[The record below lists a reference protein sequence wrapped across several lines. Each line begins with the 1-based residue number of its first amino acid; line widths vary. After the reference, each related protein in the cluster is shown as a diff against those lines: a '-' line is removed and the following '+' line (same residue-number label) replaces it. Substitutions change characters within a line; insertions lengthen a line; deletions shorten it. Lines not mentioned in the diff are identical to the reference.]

1 MDKQQRI
8 REIVAY
14 QKKWMPL
21 HVTTVIAVGL
31 TFAMFLMNG
40 SVGYLL
46 GFFVAL
52 AALTYM
58 DWKES
63 RFLQQLTHE
72 EDVRR
77 LIPRQYVLRGVQ
89 ALIGALAIYGL
100 FQQER
105 QLYILVVLGV
115 VVGLQAWTAKYYE
128 QKIQQIDAEQ
138 PSREDMRFLNPT
150 K

>member
-1 MDKQQRI
+1 MEKQQRM
-8 REIVAY
+8 RRIVAY

-21 HVTTVIAVGL
+21 HVTTVIAVGMS
-31 TFAMFLMNG
+31 FALFLMNG
-40 SVGYLL
+40 SVGYLI

-63 RFLQQLTHE
+63 RFLQQLTKE
-72 EDVRR
+72 EGVKR
-77 LIPRQYVLRGVQ
+77 LIPRQYVLRGIQ
-89 ALIGALAIYGL
+89 AMFGALAIYGL

-115 VVGLQAWTAKYYE
+115 VVGLQSWTARYYE
-128 QKIQQIDAEQ
+128 QKIQEIDAEQ
-138 PSREDMRFLNPT
+138 PSRDDMRFLNP
-150 K
+150 